1 MVISQII
8 IFSFLAFSFI
18 GCVFAGVSLVIYKK
32 KSNKIIAVIALI
44 LFLFYII
51 NVLLLSLSTAIQIFA
66 SPGQ

>member
-44 LFLFYII
+44 LFLFYVI
-51 NVLLLSLSTAIQIFA
+51 NVLLLALSTAIQIFA

>member
-51 NVLLLSLSTAIQIFA
+51 NVLLSLSTAIQIFA
-66 SPGQ
+66 SPDQ

>member
-51 NVLLLSLSTAIQIFA
+51 NVLLSLSTAIQIFA

>member
-18 GCVFAGVSLVIYKK
+18 GCVFAGVSRVIYKK

-44 LFLFYII
+44 LFLFYVI
-51 NVLLLSLSTAIQIFA
+51 NVLLLALSTAIQIFA

>member
-44 LFLFYII
+44 LFLFYVI
-51 NVLLLSLSTAIQIFA
+51 NVLLSLSTAIQIFA
-66 SPGQ
+66 CPGQ

>member
-44 LFLFYII
+44 LFLFYVI
-51 NVLLLSLSTAIQIFA
+51 NVLLSLSTAIQIFA

>member
-51 NVLLLSLSTAIQIFA
+51 NILLSLSTAIQIFA
-66 SPGQ
+66 CPGQ